1 MLLVEG
7 DNGEPGKI
15 GKLKAKSD
23 KVAPLLQVSQ
33 SFISLMCDVTLQV
46 WVVVGQVENTGRCTE
61 AFPRPVSH
69 GIFILSELCMEHILR
84 TAGIGVT
91 EAPIA
96 EVKRGPRKREKSEE
110 RKV

>member
-7 DNGEPGKI
+7 DNGEPGKT

-23 KVAPLLQVSQ
+23 KVAPLLQVSR
-33 SFISLMCDVTLQV
+33 SFISLMCDVTFQV
-46 WVVVGQVENTGRCTE
+46 WVVVGQRENTGRCTE
-61 AFPRPVSH
+61 AFPKPVSH
-69 GIFILSELCMEHILR
+69 GVFILSELCVEQILR

-91 EAPIA
+91 EAPNA
-96 EVKRGPRKREKSEE
+96 EVKRGQWEREKSEE